1 MKDFLGAASVVAWA
15 MRKGIEIEVTAADR
29 ARLAAI
35 VADRNS
41 PQKHVG
47 ERPCVRA
54 TNEGCSVSSRAAAR
68 DLMRRKYTWDRIA
81 QQMVEVMT
89 RRIGAPV

>member
-1 MKDFLGAASVVAWA
+1 LNLLTDFQL
-15 MRKGIEIEVTAADR
+15 R
-29 ARLAAI
+29 ARM
-35 VADRNS
+35 
-41 PQKHVG
+41 G
-47 ERPCVRA
+47 
-54 TNEGCSVSSRAAAR
+54 AAAR